1 MLVKKFE
8 NYQPFFAFR
17 PISAANVSGKPIVD
31 ISTKYLL
38 IICTSLLLYSILYTY
53 AYGTGTFCVRYPSIR
68 QFKKIMF
75 VERLIDRLR
84 YR

>member
-1 MLVKKFE
+1 MLVKKFQ

-53 AYGTGTFCVRYPSIR
+53 AYGTGTLV
-68 QFKKIMF
+68 F
-75 VERLIDRLR
+75 VNLKN
-84 YR
+84 YVC

>member
-68 QFKKIMF
+68 QFKKIKF